1 MKLPLIYLPVLI
13 ILLAGATLLPAHGED
28 KKKKKKSSDSEE
40 KQPSL
45 QEQLQQELQRR
56 MGQQPAPAAQGQ
68 AVKVRLTNYTGR
80 PVELVWLN
88 PNGAQQSYGELQ
100 PTEPGGDPAIIETYS
115 GHQWLFRVNGRVI
128 QTFTATNKREQS
140 LALGQ
145 VRNTNVPPV
154 AQAEEPARRPQ
165 RDNSTVP
172 PVNNPPSN
180 LPPPSGGNS
189 APVAAQEFLR
199 VHNDARARVG
209 VAPLRWSSELALY
222 AQQWA
227 DQLAS
232 SGQFKHRPPGSG
244 YGENLFGGSF
254 GYGPADA
261 ARHWHE
267 EKNAYNGGPV
277 TPQNFNTVGHYT
289 QMVWSG
295 TTEVGYG
302 MATGPN
308 GVVVVA
314 NYAPAGNRSGQK
326 PY

>member
-1 MKLPLIYLPVLI
+1 MKLRFLCLTALI
-13 ILLAGATLLPAHGED
+13 IVAGAILPPAHGED

-40 KQPSL
+40 KQPSVA
-45 QEQLQQELQRR
+45 EQLQQELQRR
-56 MGQQPAPAAQGQ
+56 MGQQAAPVVQGQ

-88 PNGAQQSYGELQ
+88 PNGAQQSYGELA
-100 PTEPGGDPAIIETYS
+100 PTEPGGDPAVIETYG

-145 VRNTNVPPV
+145 VRKTNVPPV
-154 AQAEEPARRPQ
+154 AQVEPVRRPQ
-165 RDNSTVP
+165 RDSGTVP
-172 PVNNPPSN
+172 PVDNTSSN

-189 APVAAQEFLR
+189 APAAAHEFLR

-209 VAPLRWSSELALY
+209 VAPLRWSSELARY

-227 DQLAS
+227 DQLAA

-244 YGENLFGGSF
+244 YGENLFGGSV

-261 ARHWHE
+261 ARHWLE
-267 EKNAYNGGPV
+267 EKSAYNGGPI

-295 TTEVGYG
+295 STEVGYG
-302 MATGPN
+302 MATGRN